1 MKKRLEEQSDLDCLQ
16 KYPLPL
22 LPTISVLILLCASGS
37 GHPYVC
43 AQSTLILQRKSAEHL
58 QLCVVCVCV
67 NTQPVISTWVARWTN
82 LKTIFFLQNFEEVK
96 PKQNTL
102 WIYLQ
107 IPEQLTHLILKEEKE
122 IKNNIWTIKGFKSM
136 R

>member
-1 MKKRLEEQSDLDCLQ
+1 MLNKIFLKVQGKDEERLEEQSDLDCLQ

-82 LKTIFFLQNFEEVK
+82 LKNNLFFTKFWRGKTKTKHFMNISSNPRTV
-96 PKQNTL
+96 NTFNS
-102 WIYLQ
+102 
-107 IPEQLTHLILKEEKE
+107 ERREG
-122 IKNNIWTIKGFKSM
+122 N
-136 R
+136 